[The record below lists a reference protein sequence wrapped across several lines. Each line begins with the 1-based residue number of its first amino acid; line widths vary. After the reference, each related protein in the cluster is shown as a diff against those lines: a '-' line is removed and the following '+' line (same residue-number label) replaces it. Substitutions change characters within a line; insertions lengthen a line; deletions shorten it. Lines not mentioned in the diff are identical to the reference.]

1 MTVVATTIVSNDM
14 DETTTTKCK
23 DYAAALQ
30 LVADLQAKGRIVGCI
45 KDKDKIKF
53 VF

>member
-1 MTVVATTIVSNDM
+1 MTVVATTIVANDL
-14 DETTTTKCK
+14 DETTTIKCK

-30 LVADLQAKGRIVGCI
+30 VVTDLQARGRVVGCI